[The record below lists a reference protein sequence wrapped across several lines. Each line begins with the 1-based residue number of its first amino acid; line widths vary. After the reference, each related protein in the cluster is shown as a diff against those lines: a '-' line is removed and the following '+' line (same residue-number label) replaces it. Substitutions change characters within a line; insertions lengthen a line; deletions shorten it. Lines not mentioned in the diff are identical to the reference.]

1 MNGPTRQPRGWQP
14 EPLHL
19 PELPVEAPHRRTRR
33 PAAPDSGVDID
44 LDIDEEARPGDDRAG
59 SHVVVIDIG

>member
-19 PELPVEAPHRRTRR
+19 PDHPVEAPHRRTRR
-33 PAAPDSGVDID
+33 PASPGVVD
-44 LDIDEEARPGDDRAG
+44 LDLDVDDDARTGDDRAG

>member
-1 MNGPTRQPRGWQP
+1 V
-14 EPLHL
+14 
-19 PELPVEAPHRRTRR
+19 LPVEAPHRRTRR
-33 PAAPDSGVDID
+33 PAAPDSGVDIDLVD

>member
-19 PELPVEAPHRRTRR
+19 PVEAPHRRTRR
-33 PAAPDSGVDID
+33 PAAPDAGVDID
-44 LDIDEEARPGDDRAG
+44 LDHDIDDDARPGDDRAG

>member
-1 MNGPTRQPRGWQP
+1 M
-14 EPLHL
+14 H
-19 PELPVEAPHRRTRR
+19 LPVEAPHRRTRR
-33 PAAPDSGVDID
+33 PAAPDAAVDID